1 MDSKN
6 EWYGILEIV
15 IEKKIL
21 PIIGWKKKYKKDFR
35 TQRKQTVEVY
45 LAGATQRKQTVE
57 VYLAFITQPWSN
69 LDNTTEKEHFTCCM
83 VEFLL
88 VTFSDQIHGT
98 LEGRRPTNKV
108 HTFQSPQHREGE
120 GQNVDLEE

>member
-1 MDSKN
+1 MNSKS
-6 EWYGILEIV
+6 EWYGILEFV

-21 PIIGWKKKYKKDFR
+21 PIIGWKKYRKDFR

-45 LAGATQRKQTVE
+45 LEEA
-57 VYLAFITQPWSN
+57 LAFITQPWSN

-83 VEFLL
+83 VDFLL

-108 HTFQSPQHREGE
+108 LTLQSPQHREGE
-120 GQNVDLEE
+120 GRNVDLEE